1 LMHLK
6 KPLDILYIEYNVR
19 NHESREIVWHVARYI
34 AVPLRCFF
42 QTHTH
47 PHTLSLSISLSP
59 SPDIQSKV
67 SVFVLAQVELISSVP
82 ASGHWKIGCARRRS
96 VMDMLGALFS
106 ANTSIH

>member
-1 LMHLK
+1 MLF
-6 KPLDILYIEYNVR
+6 PD
-19 NHESREIVWHVARYI
+19 
-34 AVPLRCFF
+34 
-42 QTHTH
+42 THTST
-47 PHTLSLSISLSP
+47 HTLSLSISLSP